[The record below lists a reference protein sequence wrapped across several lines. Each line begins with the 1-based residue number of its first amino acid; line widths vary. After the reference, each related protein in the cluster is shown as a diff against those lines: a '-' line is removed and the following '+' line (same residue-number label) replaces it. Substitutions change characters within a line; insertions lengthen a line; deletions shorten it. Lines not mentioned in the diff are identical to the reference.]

1 MGTLLRVL
9 TVFIFLLSILAFVMG
24 YANFEQRELLIGRTH
39 MLQEYVTKIAK
50 TIEVGQPELPEDDP
64 NSPYEFEPVEWDL
77 DAVTARE
84 VETPETSD
92 FWDSYSNALEVAGSS
107 FVHLDTEAMEE
118 ELRHYYLTRM
128 EDGKE
133 VVVKDSQGRPR
144 TRGAGTM
151 HDRLEDV
158 LARAVAWRLTLPETV
173 DLLARAGFALSPSE
187 KSDIIVEYFISQGI
201 YDIFAINEALFSY
214 DQPLLG

>member
-50 TIEVGQPELPEDDP
+50 TIEVSQPELPEDDP
-64 NSPYEFEPVEWDL
+64 NSPYEFEPVEWDV
-77 DAVTARE
+77 DDVTARE
-84 VETPETSD
+84 NETPQTSD

-107 FVHLDTEAMEE
+107 FVRLDTDAMEE
-118 ELRHYYLTRM
+118 ELRHYYLVRM

-133 VVVKDSQGRPR
+133 VVVN
-144 TRGAGTM
+144 
-151 HDRLEDV
+151 
-158 LARAVAWRLTLPETV
+158 
-173 DLLARAGFALSPSE
+173 
-187 KSDIIVEYFISQGI
+187 Y
-201 YDIFAINEALFSY
+201 
-214 DQPLLG
+214 